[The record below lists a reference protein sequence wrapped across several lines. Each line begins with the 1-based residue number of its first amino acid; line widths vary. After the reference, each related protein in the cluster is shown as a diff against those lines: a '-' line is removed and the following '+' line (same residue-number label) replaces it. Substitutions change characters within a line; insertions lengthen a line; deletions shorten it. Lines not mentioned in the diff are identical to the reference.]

1 MPEVLMRERS
11 YTSRQELDQ
20 YAFRPAVALLIPLA
34 CIVIQVL
41 LPKWVLARVGID
53 LPLLAV
59 IYFSVA
65 RRSPI
70 AGTLTGTLIGLFQD
84 GLTNLPFGIYGIAKA
99 IIGYIAANIGF
110 AVDMDNT
117 VNRAIMNF
125 LFSLGQ
131 SAMFYLIKRW
141 VLADITARILPVH
154 ELIAAAANTLL
165 GVPFFFAL
173 DRFRIRE

>member
-1 MPEVLMRERS
+1 MRERS

-20 YAFRPAVALLIPLA
+20 YAFRPAIALLVPLA

-41 LPKWVLARVGID
+41 LRPWMLARVGLD
-53 LPLLAV
+53 LPLLSV
-59 IYFSVA
+59 IYFAVA

-70 AGTLTGTLIGLFQD
+70 AGTITGTLTGLFQD

-117 VNRAIMNF
+117 MNRAIMNF
-125 LFSLGQ
+125 VFSLAQ
-131 SAMFYLIKRW
+131 SGMLYLIKRW
-141 VLADITARILPVH
+141 VLADITARMLPVH
-154 ELIAAAANTLL
+154 ELIAAVANTAVGIPL
-165 GVPFFFAL
+165 FFLL